1 MDTTHLTLFMHRNY
15 LHALSNTEEVAYI
28 SYDFPNCALP
38 RAQVTLSNRVRG
50 SDGSWMGLGMKPQR
64 RERSLV
70 FHFAQR
76 DTEESKHLQHTLV
89 TLPFFCQGHPRPL

>member
-1 MDTTHLTLFMHRNY
+1 MPSPIRRRLLTF
-15 LHALSNTEEVAYI
+15 SC
-28 SYDFPNCALP
+28 DFPNCALP

-70 FHFAQR
+70 FRSAQR
-76 DTEESKHLQHTLV
+76 DTEESKQHSLV